1 MIKFSFLMNT
11 KGTNVH
17 ANTLSGTEKILATFA
32 LMELK
37 KPWRGMA
44 LSWPVR
50 KRSIAGSDQFIPWQ
64 TDPALSNTE
73 ILHYSFS
80 GKSKAI

>member
-17 ANTLSGTEKILATFA
+17 ANILSGTEKILATFA
-32 LMELK
+32 LMELRE
-37 KPWRGMA
+37 PWTGMA
-44 LSWPVR
+44 LSWPAR
-50 KRSIAGSDQFIPWQ
+50 KRSIVGSDQFIPWQ
-64 TDPALSNTE
+64 TDPALLNTE

-80 GKSKAI
+80 GN